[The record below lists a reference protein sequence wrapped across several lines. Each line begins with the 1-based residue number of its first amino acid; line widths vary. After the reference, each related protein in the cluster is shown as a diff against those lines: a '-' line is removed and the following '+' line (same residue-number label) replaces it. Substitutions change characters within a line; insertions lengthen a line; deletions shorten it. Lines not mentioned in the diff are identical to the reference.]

1 MLLPSI
7 LNKVLTT
14 MTLLKESA
22 TAAIEVGAV
31 APDFTLPDQNGSAV
45 SLSQFRGKKNVVLF
59 FYPKS
64 FSAGCT
70 AEACAFRDS
79 HEVFKDAGAEVIGI
93 SMDSVDT
100 QESFAKRFR
109 LTYTLLSDS
118 DGALQKLYSIPKWMG
133 LFRGRVTFVI
143 DREGII
149 RHIFNSQVM
158 VKDHVSQA
166 LETLKS
172 I

>member
-1 MLLPSI
+1 
-7 LNKVLTT
+7 
-14 MTLLKESA
+14 MTLVQDAA
-22 TAAIEVGAV
+22 TTGAEVGNF
-31 APDFTLPDQNGSAV
+31 APDFTASDQNGNPV
-45 SLSQFRGKKNVVLF
+45 TLSQFRGKKHVVLF

-118 DGALQKLYSIPKWMG
+118 DGSLQKLYSIPRWMG

-143 DREGII
+143 DSEGII
-149 RHIFNSQVM
+149 RHVFNSQVM
-158 VKDHVSQA
+158 VKDHVSEA

-172 I
+172 L